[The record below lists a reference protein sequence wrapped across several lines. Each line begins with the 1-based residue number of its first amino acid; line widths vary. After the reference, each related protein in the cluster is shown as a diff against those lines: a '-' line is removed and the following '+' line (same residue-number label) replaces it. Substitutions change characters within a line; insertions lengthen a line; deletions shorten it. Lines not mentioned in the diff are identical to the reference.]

1 MSSLTIDGPYFE
13 DFSLDQTFAAPSL
26 TVTTGHAAM
35 YSALFGDRMRLPL
48 DQHLCRRVTGDDRWL
63 AHSYLVVHLAAGQT
77 TYASQHVKGNLFYR
91 GLILQRPVFVGDSL
105 YTTTKV
111 VGLKQ
116 NKAKPGRDATG
127 MVALEMTTV
136 NQRDEVVL
144 HFWRSPMLACRD
156 PAAQTG
162 HNDDFGW
169 IKNSFEAAELLAVLP
184 HGWNLTPL
192 ASEVLGLRSPVLQ
205 AGDTVEVGPRDTVT
219 CAPELVRMSLNIA
232 YTHTDAT
239 RSYLGQRLVYGGH
252 TISLALAQITRALPN
267 LLAMVA
273 WRYCDHLGPVLEG
286 DIISTRFTVLDIL
299 EAPQGGRLYDLDV
312 EAFATRKNATTGD
325 YQTEKVLAWGL
336 VAWGA

>member
-1 MSSLTIDGPYFE
+1 MSSITIDGPYFE
-13 DFSLDQTFAAPSL
+13 DFSIGQTFAAPSL
-26 TVTTGHAAM
+26 TVTEGHAAM
-35 YSALFGDRMRLPL
+35 YSELFGDRMRLPL
-48 DQHLCRRVTGDDRWL
+48 DHHLCRRVTGDERWL

-91 GLILQRPVFVGDSL
+91 GLILQRPVHIGDSL

-144 HFWRSPMLACRD
+144 HFWRSPMLACRN
-156 PAAQTG
+156 PAADTG

-169 IKNSFEAAELLAVLP
+169 IKNTFSAEELLAVLP
-184 HGWNLTPL
+184 QGWNLAPL
-192 ASEVLGLRSPVLQ
+192 ASELTGLRAPVLK
-205 AGDTVEVGPRDTVT
+205 AGDEVDVGPRDTVT

-239 RSYLGQRLVYGGH
+239 RSYLGRRLVYGGH

-267 LLAMVA
+267 LLAMIA

-286 DIISTRFTVLDIL
+286 DIISTKFKVLDVI
-299 EAPQGGRLYDLDV
+299 EAPGGGRLYDLDV
-312 EAFATRKNATTGD
+312 EAFATRKDASGE
-325 YQTEKVLAWGL
+325 YKTEKVLAWGL
-336 VAWGA
+336 VTWGA

>member
-1 MSSLTIDGPYFE
+1 
-13 DFSLDQTFAAPSL
+13 
-26 TVTTGHAAM
+26 
-35 YSALFGDRMRLPL
+35 
-48 DQHLCRRVTGDDRWL
+48 
-63 AHSYLVVHLAAGQT
+63 
-77 TYASQHVKGNLFYR
+77 VKGNLFYR
-91 GLILQRPVFVGDSL
+91 GLILQRPVHIGDSL

-144 HFWRSPMLACRD
+144 HFWRSPMLACRN
-156 PAAQTG
+156 PAADTG

-169 IKNSFEAAELLAVLP
+169 IKNTFSAEELLAVLP
-184 HGWNLTPL
+184 QGWNLAPL
-192 ASEVLGLRSPVLQ
+192 ASELTGLRAPVLK
-205 AGDTVEVGPRDTVT
+205 AGDEVDVGPRDTVT

-252 TISLALAQITRALPN
+252 TISLALAQISRALPN
-267 LLAMVA
+267 LLAMIA

-286 DIISTRFTVLDIL
+286 DIISTKFKVLDVI
-299 EAPQGGRLYDLDV
+299 EAPGGGRLYDLDV
-312 EAFATRKNATTGD
+312 EAFATRKDASGE
-325 YQTEKVLAWGL
+325 YKTEKVLAWGL
-336 VAWGA
+336 VTWGA

>member
-1 MSSLTIDGPYFE
+1 MSLIKIDGPYFE
-13 DFSLDQTFAAPSL
+13 EFSRGQLFAAPSI
-26 TVTTGHAAM
+26 TVTDGHAAV

-48 DQHLCRRVTGDDRWL
+48 DRHLSRRVTGDERPL
-63 AHSYLVVHLAAGQT
+63 AHSYLAVHLAAGQT

-91 GLILQRPVFVGDSL
+91 GMLLRKPVFVGDSL

-116 NKAKPGRDATG
+116 NKVKPGRAATG

-144 HFWRSPMLACRD
+144 HFWRCPMIACRD
-156 PAAQTG
+156 PQADTG
-162 HNDDFGW
+162 HDDDFGW
-169 IKNSFEAAELLAVLP
+169 IPNSFDEAALLGALP
-184 HGWNLTPL
+184 GGWNLAPL
-192 ASEVLGLRSPVLQ
+192 ASELTGLRAPAIAV
-205 AGDTVEVGPRDTVT
+205 GDEVEIGPQDTVT

-239 RSYLGQRLVYGGH
+239 KSYLGERLVYGGH
-252 TISLALAQITRALPN
+252 TISFALAQVVRGLPN

-273 WRYCDHLGPVLEG
+273 WRYCDHLAPVLEG
-286 DIISTRFTVLDIL
+286 DIISTRFKLVGLV
-299 EAPQGGRLYDLDV
+299 EAPQGGRLYDLEI
-312 EAFATRKNATTGD
+312 EASATRRDKASGE
-325 YQTEKVLAWGL
+325 YRTEKVLAWGL

>member
-1 MSSLTIDGPYFE
+1 MSLVTVDGPYFE
-13 DFSLDQTFAAPSL
+13 DFTPGQIFAAPSL
-26 TVTTGHAAM
+26 TVTDGHAAM
-35 YSALFGDRMRLPL
+35 YSALFADRMRLPL
-48 DQHLCRRVTGDDRWL
+48 DRHLSRRVTGDERPL
-63 AHSYLVVHLAAGQT
+63 AHSYLAVHLAAGQT

-91 GLILQRPVFVGDSL
+91 GMLLRKPVFIGDSL

-116 NKAKPGRDATG
+116 NKAKPGRAATG

-144 HFWRSPMLACRD
+144 HFWRCPMIACRNPD
-156 PAAQTG
+156 ADTG

-169 IKNSFEAAELLAVLP
+169 IKNSFDESELLGALP
-184 HGWNLTPL
+184 RGWDLSPL
-192 ASEVLGLRSPVLQ
+192 ASDVTGLRAPTV
-205 AGDTVEVGPRDTVT
+205 AVGDEFDILPQDTVT

-239 RSYLGQRLVYGGH
+239 RSYLGERLVYGGH
-252 TISLALAQITRALPN
+252 TISLALALIGRGLPN
-267 LLAMVA
+267 LLSMVA

-286 DIISTRFTVLDIL
+286 DLIGTRFKVVGIID
-299 EAPQGGRLYDLDV
+299 APQGGRLYDLEV
-312 EAFATRKNATTGD
+312 EAFATRKDRATGE
-325 YQTEKVLAWGL
+325 YAKEKVLAWGL

>member
-1 MSSLTIDGPYFE
+1 MSIIKIDGPYFE
-13 DFSLDQTFAAPSL
+13 DFSQGQTFAAPSI
-26 TVTTGHAAM
+26 TVTDGHAAM

-48 DQHLCRRVTGDDRWL
+48 DRHLSRRVTGDERPL
-63 AHSYLVVHLAAGQT
+63 AHSYLAVHLAAGQT
-77 TYASQHVKGNLFYR
+77 TYPSQHVKGNLFYR
-91 GLILQRPVFVGDSL
+91 GMLLRRPVFIGDSL
-105 YTTTKV
+105 YTITKV

-116 NKAKPGRDATG
+116 NRAKAGRAATG

-144 HFWRSPMLACRD
+144 HFWRCPMIACRD
-156 PAAQTG
+156 ANADTG

-169 IKNSFEAAELLAVLP
+169 IKNSFDEAELLGAVP
-184 HGWNLTPL
+184 TGWNLAPL
-192 ASEVLGLRSPVLQ
+192 ASDITGLRAPTV
-205 AGDTVEVGPRDTVT
+205 AVGDEFEIGPQDTVT

-252 TISLALAQITRALPN
+252 TISLALAQVGRGLPN

-286 DIISTRFTVLDIL
+286 DIISTRFKVVGLID
-299 EAPQGGRLYDLDV
+299 ASQGGRLYDLEV
-312 EAFATRKNATTGD
+312 EAFATRRDAVGAD
-325 YQTEKVLAWGL
+325 YRTEKVLAWGL

>member
-1 MSSLTIDGPYFE
+1 MSLIKVDGPYFE
-13 DFSLDQTFAAPSL
+13 DFTNGQVFAAPSI
-26 TVTTGHAAM
+26 TVTDGHAAM

-48 DQHLCRRVTGDDRWL
+48 DRHLSRRVTGDERPL
-63 AHSYLVVHLAAGQT
+63 AHSYLAVHLAAGQT

-91 GLILQRPVFVGDSL
+91 GMLLRKPVFVGDSL

-116 NKAKPGRDATG
+116 NKAKAGRAATG

-144 HFWRSPMLACRD
+144 HFWRCPMIDCRD
-156 PAAQTG
+156 PDADTG
-162 HNDDFGW
+162 HHDDFGW
-169 IKNSFEAAELLAVLP
+169 IKNSFDDAELLATLP
-184 HGWNLTPL
+184 GHWNLGPL
-192 ASEVLGLRSPVLQ
+192 ASEVTGLRAPTTAV
-205 AGDTVEVGPRDTVT
+205 GDEFEIAPQDTVT

-252 TISLALAQITRALPN
+252 TISLALAQIGRGLPN
-267 LLAMVA
+267 LLAMIA

-286 DIISTRFTVLDIL
+286 DIISTRFKVVGLT
-299 EAPQGGRLYDLDV
+299 EAPQGGRLYDLEV
-312 EAFATRKNATTGD
+312 EAFATRRENGSD
-325 YQTEKVLAWGL
+325 YKTEKVLAWGL
-336 VAWGA
+336 VAWGS

>member
-1 MSSLTIDGPYFE
+1 PYFV
-13 DFSLDQTFAAPSL
+13 DFSIGQTFAAPSL
-26 TVTTGHAAM
+26 TVTEGHAAM

-48 DQHLCRRVTGDDRWL
+48 DHHLCRRVTGDERWL

-91 GLILQRPVFVGDSL
+91 GLILQRPVHIGDSL

-144 HFWRSPMLACRD
+144 HFWRSPMLACRN
-156 PAAQTG
+156 PAADTG

-169 IKNSFEAAELLAVLP
+169 IKNTFSAEELLAVLP
-184 HGWNLTPL
+184 QGWNLAPL
-192 ASEVLGLRSPVLQ
+192 ASELTGLRAPVLK
-205 AGDTVEVGPRDTVT
+205 AGDEVDVGPRDTVT

-252 TISLALAQITRALPN
+252 TISLALAQISRALPN
-267 LLAMVA
+267 LLAMIA

-286 DIISTRFTVLDIL
+286 DIISTKFKVLDVI
-299 EAPQGGRLYDLDV
+299 EAPGGGRLYDLDV
-312 EAFATRKNATTGD
+312 EAFATRKDASGE
-325 YQTEKVLAWGL
+325 YKTEKVLAWGL
-336 VAWGA
+336 VTWGA

>member
-1 MSSLTIDGPYFE
+1 
-13 DFSLDQTFAAPSL
+13 
-26 TVTTGHAAM
+26 
-35 YSALFGDRMRLPL
+35 
-48 DQHLCRRVTGDDRWL
+48 VTGDERWL

-91 GLILQRPVFVGDSL
+91 GLILQRPVHIGDSL
-105 YTTTKV
+105 YTTTKF

-144 HFWRSPMLACRD
+144 HFWRSPMLACRN
-156 PAAQTG
+156 PAADTG

-169 IKNSFEAAELLAVLP
+169 IKNTFSVEELLAVLP
-184 HGWNLTPL
+184 QGWNLAPL
-192 ASEVLGLRSPVLQ
+192 ASDITGLRAPELK
-205 AGDTVEVGPRDTVT
+205 AGDEVDVGPRDTVT

-267 LLAMVA
+267 LLAMIA

-286 DIISTRFTVLDIL
+286 DIISTKFKVLDVI
-299 EAPQGGRLYDLDV
+299 EAPGGGRLYDLDV
-312 EAFATRKNATTGD
+312 EAFATRKDASGE
-325 YQTEKVLAWGL
+325 YKTEKVLAWGL
-336 VAWGA
+336 VTWGA